1 MQRFEFVETR
11 RIGEKRNNRKYKI
24 PLCPEVKGPIR
35 IELAYFGTGSNPAVY
50 KLFYW
55 FIRDLAIFDWFIIGL
70 R

>member
-35 IELAYFGTGSNPAVY
+35 IELAYFGTGSNLPVY
-50 KLFYW
+50 KLFLSGQ
-55 FIRDLAIFDWFIIGL
+55 IVDWFIMGL